1 MLSKEIMNNIKFIAN
16 HYGYLQ
22 YGQTIEECSELIL
35 AIRKYQRMMES
46 SNININEC
54 LKLKNHII
62 EEMADVVCMIEQLK
76 NIVPVK
82 DDEIEKEI
90 ELKVKR
96 QLKRIEE
103 EKNN

>member
-1 MLSKEIMNNIKFIAN
+1 MISDKTMNDIKFISN
-16 HYGYLQ
+16 YYGYLQ

-35 AIRKYQRMMES
+35 AIRKYQRMIES
-46 SNININEC
+46 GNLTIDNCKE
-54 LKLKNHII
+54 LKNNII
-62 EEMADVVCMIEQLK
+62 EEMADVFCMIEQLK

>member
-1 MLSKEIMNNIKFIAN
+1 MLSKEIINNIKFISD

-46 SNININEC
+46 SNINKNEC

-62 EEMADVVCMIEQLK
+62 EEMSDVFCMIEQLK

-103 EKNN
+103 EKDN